1 MLNIAAFDCPAEF
14 VYVASPLLT
23 DYVYLQADIT
33 NTSDTILLPGGA
45 SMFRNGEFV
54 GRSEIKLVTSGQT
67 FTAGF
72 GIDSQIQVVREFQ
85 DKKTDTLLGSR
96 YNEQQYRIALNNY
109 KTVPVKL
116 RLLDRI
122 PWTENNSLAIELK
135 STSHPIC
142 EDAEY
147 LRTERSKGLLRW
159 DLELKAGAFG
169 ANAAIVTYSYTMKY
183 DKSMAVVPTE
193 QNR

>member
-1 MLNIAAFDCPAEF
+1 
-14 VYVASPLLT
+14 
-23 DYVYLQADIT
+23 
-33 NTSDTILLPGGA
+33 
-45 SMFRNGEFV
+45 MFHNGEFV

-135 STSHPIC
+135 IPRI
-142 EDAEY
+142 
-147 LRTERSKGLLRW
+147 RSARMPNSSVPNGARGCS
-159 DLELKAGAFG
+159 AG
-169 ANAAIVTYSYTMKY
+169 TWS
-183 DKSMAVVPTE
+183 
-193 QNR
+193 